1 MKFTRKP
8 SVRSRSLILALVAAI
23 AWVAILLS
31 AQERDTHSL
40 AGLKQDEQA
49 IETVSGA
56 RNRMQEVMAQ
66 AADKAATP
74 SSVDQSADKGSQ
86 VPSTKAVLAPL
97 SGKTIVVDAGHG
109 GSDTGAIRSGVM
121 EKDINLAVA
130 LKLKVELESLG
141 ATVITTRDSDSNVS
155 LDDRVAVLENSTP
168 QPDIFVSVHTN
179 ATAAKS
185 SSVDGIETYYYS
197 QESKALADSLYN
209 SLVAG
214 LSMRGHWASK
224 KALVVVHHDIAP
236 SALVEI
242 GYISSSSKRALLQT
256 EAYQRQIADA
266 IASGVVN
273 YFEAAG
279 GSGSQA
285 NPAGGSKSGQ
295 AHTQ

>member
-1 MKFTRKP
+1 
-8 SVRSRSLILALVAAI
+8 
-23 AWVAILLS
+23 
-31 AQERDTHSL
+31 
-40 AGLKQDEQA
+40 
-49 IETVSGA
+49 
-56 RNRMQEVMAQ
+56 MQEVLAQ
-66 AADKAATP
+66 AASKAVSPTSENQP
-74 SSVDQSADKGSQ
+74 IDKGSQ
-86 VPSTKAVLAPL
+86 VPSTKNVLQPL
-97 SGKTIVVDAGHG
+97 SGKIIVVDAGHG
-109 GSDTGAIRSGVM
+109 GSDTGATRSGVM

-130 LKLKVELESLG
+130 LELKVELQSLG

-168 QPDIFVSVHTN
+168 AADIFVSVHTN
-179 ATAAKS
+179 ATVARN

-242 GYISSSSKRALLQT
+242 GYISSKPKRALLQT
-256 EAYQRQIADA
+256 EAYQRQIALA

-273 YFEAAG
+273 YFEAV
-279 GSGSQA
+279 GSGSQSGPVHPS
-285 NPAGGSKSGQ
+285 NTGQ
-295 AHTQ
+295 AQTQ